1 MLFSTHRST
10 SVSGDLTIE
19 LALFWLLTGKTCNT
33 SPPPP
38 PPKKNQRTLYGMLSF
53 WRPCTSFCSRTKVFC
68 SLAYLDLT
76 LGLVICILF
85 LSNIC
90 LLSSLVSWSYLDIQ
104 FSNEVCEWFHVPL
117 HSILYY
123 CVSPFYFI
131 LLCNSVHMYMY
142 N

>member
-1 MLFSTHRST
+1 MLFSTYRST
-10 SVSGDLTIE
+10 SVFGDLTFE
-19 LALFWLLTGKTCNT
+19 LALFWQVKRAILPQ
-33 SPPPP
+33 PPPP
-38 PPKKNQRTLYGMLSF
+38 PTPLKKQRTLYGMLSF
-53 WRPCTSFCSRTKVFC
+53 WRPCTSLCSRTKVFC
-68 SLAYLDLT
+68 SLACLDLT
-76 LGLVICILF
+76 LVLVICILF

-90 LLSSLVSWSYLDIQ
+90 LLSSVVRWSYLDIQ

-123 CVSPFYFI
+123 CVPPFYFI